1 MQSISSNE
9 INQRR
14 NMTLPVLFEGF
25 MMLQDIGNEFPV
37 PYLSPVGNASSFH
50 EAYSSFIKPT
60 ELEARGVICRD
71 HSDYLSD
78 LSNDALAQL
87 ETWEP
92 TAFVMKVTVDFKGDI
107 YIPRDGLTLTKE
119 EVYES
124 ANMEIPRTLHA
135 HVPKQV
141 DQDADINSEDVKFA
155 IAFVRL
161 RLKQPD
167 QLQLFNTILSRAL
180 KGNDPEFTNSFVK
193 WLGPDGGT
201 IILRDELCRPFQSI
215 FEHRK
220 VEGRQNLSW
229 QNAWTGIDS
238 AKLAYREEFRVGS
251 LMTSENNDEDTSYAT
266 PRM

>member
-1 MQSISSNE
+1 MP
-9 INQRR
+9 
-14 NMTLPVLFEGF
+14 LPVLFDGY
-25 MMLQDIGNEFPV
+25 MMLQDIGNDAPV
-37 PYLSPVGNASSFH
+37 PYLSPVPDASSFH
-50 EAYSSFIKPT
+50 EAYGSFIKHT

-107 YIPRDGLTLTKE
+107 HVPRDGLTLTKE
-119 EVYES
+119 EIYDS
-124 ANMEIPRTLHA
+124 ANMEIPRALHA
-135 HVPKQV
+135 RVPKQV

-155 IAFVRL
+155 IAFVRS

-167 QLQLFNTILSRAL
+167 QLQLFNAILDRAQ
-180 KGNDPEFTNSFVK
+180 KGIDPGFTNSFVK

-201 IILRDELCRPFQSI
+201 LILRDELCRPYQPMFDD
-215 FEHRK
+215 RK
-220 VEGRQNLSW
+220 VEGRQNLAW
-229 QNAWTGIDS
+229 DNAWTGIDS

-251 LMTSENNDEDTSYAT
+251 LVMTRTPEEAEPYTG